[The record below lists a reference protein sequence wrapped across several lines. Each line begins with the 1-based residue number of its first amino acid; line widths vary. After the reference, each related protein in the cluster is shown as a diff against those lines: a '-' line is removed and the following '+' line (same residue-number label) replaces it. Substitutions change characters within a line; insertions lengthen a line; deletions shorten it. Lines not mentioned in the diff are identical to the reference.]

1 MTGKFSLRDAVVL
14 LTGAGSGIG
23 RQLVDELQRRGAQ
36 VAALDVEAAA
46 LDELRP
52 RLDSR
57 SMAILADVTDAEA
70 MRQAVAD
77 VVRRYGR
84 LDVVIANAG
93 VERLGAAWD
102 ASAESFEQ
110 VIEVNLLGVYRS
122 IKPALEPIFASGGY
136 ILAVSSVASMVPMPL
151 AVSYSASKAGVEM
164 LMRCLRFEMLGSGA
178 SCGVAYLGFVGTPMA
193 ERVFALGQAR
203 AILRRM
209 PTWLLGVK
217 PVQDPAHVARVI
229 ADGVERRKARV
240 FAPFMVGV
248 TYLLRGVYSLLDDV
262 FAEYVARIGRTKRGA
277 GG

>member
-1 MTGKFSLRDAVVL
+1 MVL

-23 RQLVDELQRRGAQ
+23 RQLAYELERRGAR
-36 VAALDVEAAA
+36 VAALDVDAAS

-52 RLDSR
+52 RLDCR
-57 SMAILADVTDAEA
+57 NMTMVADVTDAEA

-93 VERLGAAWD
+93 IERVGAAWD
-102 ASAESFEQ
+102 VSAESFEQ
-110 VIEVNLLGVYRS
+110 VIEVNLLGVYRT
-122 IKPALEPIFASGGY
+122 IKPALEPIFASGGH
-136 ILAVSSVASMVPMPL
+136 IIAISSVASMLPMPL
-151 AVSYSASKAGVEM
+151 AASYSSSKAGVEM

-178 SCGVAYLGFVGTPMA
+178 TCGVAYFGFVDTPMA
-193 ERVFALGQAR
+193 ERAFASRQAN

-229 ADGVERRKARV
+229 ADGVERRQARV

-262 FAEYVARIGRTKRGA
+262 FAQHAARIGGTKRGP